1 MYTECSTVQSLD
13 FNVRHVSS
21 DVGVSEKSGSTLE
34 HTNAFCSNCAS
45 ALPYSTKLSK
55 ESFANQSQI
64 VIVSKKREDAQG
76 KPWGERRGKLL
87 NSVASP
93 VLF

>member
-1 MYTECSTVQSLD
+1 MRHNAGHSNTECSTVQSLD

-64 VIVSKKREDAQG
+64 VIVPKIGCKR
-76 KPWGERRGKLL
+76 K
-87 NSVASP
+87 
-93 VLF
+93 